1 MRPLILFMAALGLT
15 AVVAQQPPASTK
27 PDNTGVNQRDRNTNA
42 VTADQQ
48 GNSKADV
55 DRTAAIRKAITDQKN
70 LSTSAKNVKVITLDG
85 HVTLRGPV
93 RDQAEKD
100 LIGKLATDVAGAQN
114 VRNELEIASSG
125 QTR

>member
-1 MRPLILFMAALGLT
+1 MAALGLS
-15 AVVAQQPPASTK
+15 VVAQQAPTNTN
-27 PDNTGVNQRDRNTNA
+27 PDNTKVNQRDRTESA
-42 VTADQQ
+42 VTADKQ

-70 LSTSAKNVKVITLDG
+70 LSTFAHNAKVITLDG

-100 LIGKLATDVAGAQN
+100 MLGKLAVGVAGAQN
-114 VRNELEIASSG
+114 VRNELEIAPNG